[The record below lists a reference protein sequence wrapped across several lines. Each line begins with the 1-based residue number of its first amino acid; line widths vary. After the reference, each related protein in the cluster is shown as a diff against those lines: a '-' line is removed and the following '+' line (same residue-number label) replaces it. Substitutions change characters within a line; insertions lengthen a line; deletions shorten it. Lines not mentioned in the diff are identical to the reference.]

1 MDNKYYLHIFII
13 IPFLFN
19 ISYQIQKYS
28 KGYNNLYNFIISN
41 GGYINPKLTPN
52 EKSITNRYIITS
64 QKISKN
70 EKILFIPDK
79 VLLSRIHKLI
89 FTKCLEAYGP
99 EEENDFDCLVYF
111 MTIDKYNTSSFFKPY
126 YDYLPEINESDFI
139 RDFSNEEIDL
149 YKGIGITKG
158 IQNYNR
164 FYQKAFVP
172 VEKKLKIFSEKN
184 NIKYENIIN
193 NFKNNFDLVAT
204 RNFGRPGSYYDH
216 STMVPFLDL
225 INHSDK
231 NNTYWFY
238 GDLDKGYTLIAGRV
252 IEQNEEITDSYGQ
265 YHNSYLYTTY
275 GFVIP
280 GNIYHEYVNVDIK
293 GENYILHEEYLNSN
307 INSMFEKL
315 LNKDKYNLKE
325 AKQCIIS
332 YLNKKLEYYIDTKK
346 KCNRYNIKIIIDEHI
361 HIINRTIKKV
371 EEYNKI

>member
-1 MDNKYYLHIFII
+1 
-13 IPFLFN
+13 
-19 ISYQIQKYS
+19 
-28 KGYNNLYNFIISN
+28 
-41 GGYINPKLTPN
+41 
-52 EKSITNRYIITS
+52 
-64 QKISKN
+64 
-70 EKILFIPDK
+70 
-79 VLLSRIHKLI
+79 
-89 FTKCLEAYGP
+89 
-99 EEENDFDCLVYF
+99 

-158 IQNYNR
+158 IKHYNR
-164 FYQKAFVP
+164 FYQKAFDP

-238 GDLDKGYTLIAGRV
+238 EDLHKGYTLIAGRD

-325 AKQCIIS
+325 AKLCIIS